1 MNPKNDKVVCRDFL
15 VYTTKK
21 VNKIVFGE
29 LNVEPY
35 KFTTKY
41 FQGKSKKI
49 QISILG
55 RLLSHILNHYKL
67 LLPAHV

>member
-1 MNPKNDKVVCRDFL
+1 M
-15 VYTTKK
+15 
-21 VNKIVFGE
+21 NKIVFGE